1 MRYIVSLLV
10 SIGDTEVVLQVGNSK
25 AGPDLTLVGLDC
37 AVRAVFVELCL
48 EYVAQTICKK
58 TSRMLRH
65 PTGRHSKN
73 WMDSL
78 TNFKTFSCLFSFQQL
93 MLDKLTRYENY

>member
-48 EYVAQTICKK
+48 EYDDCSPSWTDK
-58 TSRMLRH
+58 TYCRV
-65 PTGRHSKN
+65 
-73 WMDSL
+73 
-78 TNFKTFSCLFSFQQL
+78 
-93 MLDKLTRYENY
+93 E